1 MATLVATPQ
10 DPFHTD
16 RSGPSLPH
24 FGLTWTPEWVTGVY
38 TTRRQHQPHCVQ
50 EQQLKLGGYMEGAST
65 PHTYLWPPGIVLGI
79 TAGI

>member
-1 MATLVATPQ
+1 MATLVATSL

-16 RSGPSLPH
+16 RSGPSLPP
-24 FGLTWTPEWVTGVY
+24 FGLMWTPELVMGVC
-38 TTRRQHQPHCVQ
+38 TTHRQHQPHCVQ

-65 PHTYLWPPGIVLGI
+65 PHTYLLPPGIVLGI